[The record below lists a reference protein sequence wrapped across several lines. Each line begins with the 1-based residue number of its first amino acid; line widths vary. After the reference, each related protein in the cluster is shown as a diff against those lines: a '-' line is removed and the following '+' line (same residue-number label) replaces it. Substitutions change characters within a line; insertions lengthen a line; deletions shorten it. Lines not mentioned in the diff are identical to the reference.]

1 MYAAM
6 KGFTLIETMVT
17 LVILAVGMLALET
30 LYISVID
37 SQHVAQERLVAVHLA
52 EQVLED
58 WQYNAK
64 DYVPKISSTCIL
76 STRTSKPAY
85 PLSVSCTPSTLAVK
99 YAIQAST
106 SPAKAPL
113 PRKPNGCSITSP
125 RFQCAPLVSENAG
138 TFSIRKMQRVIVN
151 TPARHNSVTP
161 MLKVVKVSWTHKGRP
176 EKPIVLTHISRL
188 Q

>member
-1 MYAAM
+1 MR
-6 KGFTLIETMVT
+6 GFTLIEVMVT

-37 SQHVAQERLVAVHLA
+37 SQHVAQERLVAVNLA

-106 SPAKAPL
+106 SPAEAPL
-113 PRKPNGCSITSP
+113 PTSP
-125 RFQCAPLVSENAG
+125 NDGSFPLVSPNPG
-138 TFSIRKMQRVIVN
+138 SFSIRAMKPVR
-151 TPARHNSVTP
+151 TPAGASSVTP

>member
-1 MYAAM
+1 MRHNFM
-6 KGFTLIETMVT
+6 RGFTLIEVMVT

-106 SPAKAPL
+106 SPAEAPL
-113 PRKPNGCSITSP
+113 PTNPNDGS
-125 RFQCAPLVSENAG
+125 FPLVSPNPG
-138 TFSIRKMQRVIVN
+138 SFSIRDMKQVM
-151 TPARHNSVTP
+151 TPTGPSAIP
-161 MLKVVKVSWTHKGRP
+161 MLKVVKVSWTHKGKP

>member
-1 MYAAM
+1 M

-37 SQHVAQERLVAVHLA
+37 SQQVAQERLIAVHLA

-64 DYVPKISSTCIL
+64 DYVPNISGACVL
-76 STRTSKPAY
+76 STRTSKPTY
-85 PLSVSCTPSTLAVK
+85 PLSVPCTPSTLAVQ
-99 YAIQAST
+99 YTIWSDT
-106 SPAKAPL
+106 SPAQAPL
-113 PRKPNGCSITSP
+113 PTNPNDG
-125 RFQCAPLVSENAG
+125 RAPLLSPNPG
-138 TFSIRKMQRVIVN
+138 SFSIRDMKQVV
-151 TPARHNSVTP
+151 TPAGVISAMP
-161 MLKVVKVSWTHKGRP
+161 MLKVVKVSWKHKGKTQQP
-176 EKPIVLTHISRL
+176 VVLTHISRL